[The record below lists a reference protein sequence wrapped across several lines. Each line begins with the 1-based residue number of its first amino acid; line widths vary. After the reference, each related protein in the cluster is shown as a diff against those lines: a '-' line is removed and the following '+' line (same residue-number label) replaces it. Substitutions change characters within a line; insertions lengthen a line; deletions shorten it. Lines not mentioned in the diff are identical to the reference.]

1 MVAGPPVKQS
11 LSMSGPVHRSRLL
24 VGLLAT
30 AALVACSGD
39 DDDDGGTAG
48 SASSGDSAST
58 ADDST
63 TGTVGTGTAAPGVDG
78 FCTAV
83 IAADTA
89 AADDDDAALAG
100 RPRRRS
106 PPRHRRTSRKRWR
119 PSSLPP
125 RLTSRSARHTPSSS
139 SSCATTA
146 GSATIALTTAATS
159 FNGVPSEVPEGPVIL
174 TVDNTSDVAQA
185 VVIARINDD
194 VTEPATELAR
204 LPTAEAFE
212 RFVVKSSV
220 AVAPGGT
227 AFATAD
233 LDPGRYFAAAILPE
247 GTSPGG
253 GTTTSTVAGA
263 SPATTS
269 APTGETLG
277 IVKEFT
283 VS

>member
-24 VGLLAT
+24 VALLAT

-78 FCTAV
+78 FCAAV

-89 AADDDDAALAG
+89 AAGDDDAALQGA
-100 RPRRRS
+100 
-106 PPRHRRTSRKRWR
+106 
-119 PSSLPP
+119 LDD
-125 RLTSRSARHTPSSS
+125 LTAEAPEDLEETV
-139 SSCATTA
+139 ATVVAAAEADQPLGEAYTELIEFMRDNC
-146 GSATIALTTAATS
+146 GFSEIALTTAATS

-174 TVDNTSDVAQA
+174 TVDNTSDVDQA

-233 LDPGRYFAAAILPE
+233 LDSGRYFAAAILPE

-269 APTGETLG
+269 APSGETLG

>member
-24 VGLLAT
+24 VALLAT
-30 AALVACSGD
+30 ASLVACSGD

-48 SASSGDSAST
+48 SASSGDSAT

-63 TGTVGTGTAAPGVDG
+63 RGTVGTGTAAPGVDG

-89 AADDDDAALAG
+89 AAGGDDDALDGALEDLAAEA
-100 RPRRRS
+100 PEDLEE
-106 PPRHRRTSRKRWR
+106 TV
-119 PSSLPP
+119 
-125 RLTSRSARHTPSSS
+125 
-139 SSCATTA
+139 ATLVAAAEADQPLGKAYTELIEFMRDNC
-146 GSATIALTTAATS
+146 GFSTIALTTAATS
-159 FNGVPSEVPEGPVIL
+159 FNGVPSEAPAGPVIL
-174 TVDNTSDVAQA
+174 TVNNTSNVAQA

-212 RFVVKSSV
+212 RFVVKTSV

>member
-1 MVAGPPVKQS
+1 VVAGPPVKQS

-24 VGLLAT
+24 VALLAT

-48 SASSGDSAST
+48 SASTGDSGST

-89 AADDDDAALAG
+89 AAGDDDDALQGALDD
-100 RPRRRS
+100 
-106 PPRHRRTSRKRWR
+106 
-119 PSSLPP
+119 
-125 RLTSRSARHTPSSS
+125 LTAEAPEELEETVATVVASAEADQPLGEAYTELIEFMVDNCGFSE
-139 SSCATTA
+139 
-146 GSATIALTTAATS
+146 IALTTAATS
-159 FNGVPSEVPEGPVIL
+159 FNGVPSAAPEGPVII
-174 TVDNTSDVAQA
+174 TVDNTSDVEQA

-227 AFATAD
+227 GFATAD

-247 GTSPGG
+247 GTLPGG
-253 GTTTSTVAGA
+253 GTPTSTVAGA
-263 SPATTS
+263 GPATTS